1 MAEFWVAGVEVVVVK
16 FWKVVGGGAGYQ
28 KCNQWRRGGGGGGGG
43 EFKFWSFCHNN
54 NLMSPVITPLPVT
67 ACNAAALND
76 FETSLCQF

>member
-1 MAEFWVAGVEVVVVK
+1 MAQFWAAGVEVVVIK
-16 FWKVVGGGAGYQ
+16 LWKVVGGGAGYQ
-28 KCNQWRRGGGGGGGG
+28 KCNQWGRGGL
-43 EFKFWSFCHNN
+43 KFWSFCHNN

>member
-1 MAEFWVAGVEVVVVK
+1 MRD
-16 FWKVVGGGAGYQ
+16 GGILG
-28 KCNQWRRGGGGGGGG
+28 CGGGGGCSKVLEGRGRGSGLPKVQSMAEGGG

-54 NLMSPVITPLPVT
+54 NLMSPVITPLPIT

>member
-28 KCNQWRRGGGGGGGG
+28 KCNQWRRGGG
-43 EFKFWSFCHNN
+43 ELKFWSFCHNN

-76 FETSLCQF
+76 FETSLCQFW

>member
-28 KCNQWRRGGGGGGGG
+28 KCNQWRRGGGG

>member
-28 KCNQWRRGGGGGGGG
+28 KCNQWRRGGGGG